1 MLEPSGM
8 QHCAAFFGNKPF
20 MFLFVAFFVVFCLLV
35 LHKFLLLP
43 STELLTLVGVLLGS
57 AQEGNGVLTQGLAK

>member
-1 MLEPSGM
+1 
-8 QHCAAFFGNKPF
+8 

-43 STELLTLVGVLLGS
+43 STELLTLVGVLS

>member
-1 MLEPSGM
+1 
-8 QHCAAFFGNKPF
+8 

-43 STELLTLVGVLLGS
+43 STELLTVVGVLLGS